1 MTRTEYDVVALGE
14 LLIDFTAQGAGADGY
29 PLMAAHPGGAPANF
43 LAAIARLG
51 GRTALLSK
59 VGADAFGT
67 MLTGTLREVGVDTR
81 GVVVAEDAFTTLAFV
96 TLDARGERSFSFA
109 RKPGADT
116 VLRFDELELSLIDQS
131 RAFHFGALS
140 LTDEPARSATRQAV
154 AYARAQGKLV
164 TFDPNYRPPLWRS
177 EAQARAETLWGLE
190 QADVVKL
197 SDEELSFLWGCT
209 PEEGARRLLE
219 ECGVSLAMVTL
230 GPRGCYLQNR
240 RGSCALTAPQVSP
253 VDTTGAGDIFGGSA
267 LHRLLDFRVPPEEL
281 DRGGLE
287 EIARRCLEPTLS
299 QRVKT
304 AAGGNPLLRAGG
316 KCLHLL
322 RKE

>member
-1 MTRTEYDVVALGE
+1 MEMYDLTAMGE
-14 LLIDFTAQGAGADGY
+14 LLIDFTQLSTDGEGY
-29 PLMAAHPGGAPANF
+29 PTLAAHPGGAPGNF
-43 LAAIARLG
+43 LAALCRYGASAAFLG
-51 GRTALLSK
+51 K
-59 VGADAFGT
+59 VGDDAFGR
-67 MLTGTLREVGVDTR
+67 LLVDTLARAGIETR
-81 GVVVAEDAFTTLAFV
+81 GIRVDPTVFTTLAFV
-96 TLDARGERSFSFA
+96 TLVDGERSFSFA

-219 ECGVSLAMVTL
+219 WSKESTSL
-230 GPRGCYLQNR
+230 PF
-240 RGSCALTAPQVSP
+240 SP
-253 VDTTGAGDIFGGSA
+253 NQS
-267 LHRLLDFRVPPEEL
+267 
-281 DRGGLE
+281 
-287 EIARRCLEPTLS
+287 S
-299 QRVKT
+299 
-304 AAGGNPLLRAGG
+304 
-316 KCLHLL
+316 
-322 RKE
+322 